1 MDGNTVKNKPNNM
14 SDLPKF
20 ILSYDREKKQEY
32 IIHTQPPAFIAK
44 VIPDYG
50 QLKDITELIK
60 DYQFGARTNRI
71 NGTYY
76 IIPVI
81 RFFEDAEDPE
91 RLPKLMS
98 RMGDWYYSVAKER
111 SANEHH

>member
-1 MDGNTVKNKPNNM
+1 M

-20 ILSYDREKKQEY
+20 ILSYDRNYACEY
-32 IIHTQPPAFIAK
+32 IIHTQKPAFIAK
-44 VIPDYG
+44 VYPKSGHMETVND
-50 QLKDITELIK
+50 LIHK
-60 DYQFGARTNRI
+60 YPFGTRTNRI

-76 IIPVI
+76 LIPVI

>member
-1 MDGNTVKNKPNNM
+1 M

-32 IIHTQPPAFIAK
+32 IIHTQPPAFIAA
-44 VIPDYG
+44 VTPMSG
-50 QLKDITELIK
+50 LIEPVNEIADK
-60 DYQFGARTNRI
+60 YPYGARTNRI

-81 RFFEDAEDPE
+81 RFFEDPEDPE

-98 RMGDWYYSVAKER
+98 RMGDWYYSVIKER
-111 SANEHH
+111 SNQ

>member
-1 MDGNTVKNKPNNM
+1 M

-20 ILSYDREKKQEY
+20 ILSYDRDKKQEY
-32 IIHTQPPAFIAK
+32 IIHTHEPAFIAM
-44 VIPDYG
+44 VFPDSG
-50 QLKDITELIK
+50 DIKTLNK
-60 DYQFGARTNRI
+60 LVGNYPVGTCTNRI

-81 RFFEDAEDPE
+81 RFFEEPGDQE

-98 RMGDWYYSVAKER
+98 RMGDWYYSIIKER
-111 SANEHH
+111 SANENH